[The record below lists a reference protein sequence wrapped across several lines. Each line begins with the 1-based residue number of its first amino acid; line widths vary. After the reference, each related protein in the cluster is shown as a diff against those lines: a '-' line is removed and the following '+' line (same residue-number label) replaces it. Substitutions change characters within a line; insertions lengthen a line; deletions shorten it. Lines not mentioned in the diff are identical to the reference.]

1 MELLFPPFKKSNMP
15 ALAECTDADVV
26 LAFGLMNDQAGYVLR
41 DNEYHSLLSENEEVN
56 VLNPTAGSIFVNAY
70 MDLLDEIKNG

>member
-1 MELLFPPFKKSNMP
+1 P
-15 ALAECTDADVV
+15 ALKDYTDCDTV

-56 VLNPTAGSIFVNAY
+56 VLTPSAGSIFVTAF
-70 MDLLDEIKNG
+70 MGLLDEIQG